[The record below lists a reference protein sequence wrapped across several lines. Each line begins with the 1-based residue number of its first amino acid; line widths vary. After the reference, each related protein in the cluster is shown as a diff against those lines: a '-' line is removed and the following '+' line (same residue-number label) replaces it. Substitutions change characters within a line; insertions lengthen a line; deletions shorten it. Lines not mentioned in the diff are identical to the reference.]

1 MLRGAKTKD
10 YKMAARSVFLFFV
23 FFSRYFAKN
32 VCFRWKSG
40 VLSSDEYLACSTG
53 GARLAKI
60 AIFRVV
66 CF

>member
-10 YKMAARSVFLFFV
+10 YKMAASSVSQFFV
-23 FFSRYFAKN
+23 FFSRYFVKN
-32 VCFRWKSG
+32 VSFMWKSG

-60 AIFRVV
+60 AIFHVI
-66 CF
+66 CL